1 MKLPSLNVEIKIK
14 KQECTKVVEFMTV
27 CYSVIFCIHF
37 RDEQNQELK
46 MFLIQGNIVAVVMI
60 DVH

>member
-1 MKLPSLNVEIKIK
+1 MFKI
-14 KQECTKVVEFMTV
+14 VEFMTF

-46 MFLIQGNIVAVVMI
+46 MFSIQGNIVAVVMI